1 MPMLF
6 SHSPNGY
13 LKTLANRPSGLP
25 LRLGY
30 DLWHARNEHSKVLS
44 WSSSLGIPPLSI
56 SQWRPPKGPE
66 ETLYLL
72 GNGESVELLSDVAW
86 GRIGQGFSIGI
97 NAWPI
102 HEFVPNAYAF
112 EPFDPESLDYVKLFS
127 HVLHE
132 TRIEA
137 ARPRLL
143 LFRPHSS
150 LDAERYLMIPAKLR
164 QHSRL
169 YGRVV
174 PSTNRVTAL
183 AREIH
188 SLHQLIRARF
198 ISDSLVVDLG
208 GTVIRL
214 ISLGIQMGFR
224 NIVLVGVDLNG
235 GSYFWERNAS
245 YLERRGLGSFSTGF
259 RRPVHETMM
268 RGEKAF
274 IAYEV
279 IEALHNTFDRTGGSL
294 KVAHSSSALADF
306 LPIEEWG
313 STDS

>member
-1 MPMLF
+1 MPLSF
-6 SHSPNGY
+6 SRSLDGS
-13 LKTLANRPSGLP
+13 LKTLANTPAGLP
-25 LRLGY
+25 VRLSY
-30 DLWHARNEHSKVLS
+30 DVWHARNEHSRVRS
-44 WSSSLGIPPLSI
+44 WSNSLGIPPLEI
-56 SQWRPPKGPE
+56 SRWRPPKGPD

-86 GRIGQGFSIGI
+86 ERIGQGFSIGI

-102 HEFVPNAYAF
+102 HDFVPDAYAF
-112 EPFDPESLDYVKLFS
+112 EPFDPESIDYVKLFS

-132 TRIEA
+132 ARIET

-143 LFRPHSS
+143 LFRPHRS
-150 LDAERYLMIPAKLR
+150 LDAERYLKIPAKLR
-164 QHSRL
+164 KRSRL

-174 PSTNRVTAL
+174 PSTNRSGEL

-214 ISLGIQMGFR
+214 ISLGIQMGFKR
-224 NIVLVGVDLNG
+224 IVLVGVDLNG
-235 GSYFWERNAS
+235 GSYFWQRNAS
-245 YLERRGLGSFSTGF
+245 YLERRGLGSFTTGF
-259 RRPVHETMM
+259 HRPVHETMI
-268 RGEKAF
+268 RGDKSF

-279 IEALHNTFDRTGGSL
+279 IEALHNTFGRTGGSL
-294 KVAHSSSALADF
+294 TVAHSSSSLADF

-313 STDS
+313 SPVS